1 MITRKNFQDI
11 SICNAPSQ
19 MILKIFEFFF
29 GRCRSPTYKY
39 VVQGSAIE
47 LGRAPKRK
55 LKPILEKAVEKYVGT
70 RKNGFKIWQVV
81 QTTRFSSFSFL
92 LKLMIFHRLT
102 PFYS

>member
-1 MITRKNFQDI
+1 MKNLQNFNIQCKKWFRRQPYRFLSTRMITRKNFQDI

-47 LGRAPKRK
+47 LGRAPNRK
-55 LKPILEKAVEKYVGT
+55 LKPI
-70 RKNGFKIWQVV
+70 F
-81 QTTRFSSFSFL
+81 
-92 LKLMIFHRLT
+92 
-102 PFYS
+102 